1 MLNQQILTLFTT
13 DNTWWNNPALTENL
27 GKATLETIYMSL
39 ASQFFTILIGV
50 PIGLA
55 LVATGP
61 GGLYRQHPGT
71 KLLYSIISFMVNIGR
86 SIPFVILMIAIIPLT
101 RLIVGT
107 SLGWQAAVVPLSL
120 AAAAFF
126 ARLVESNIQSVE
138 AGKIE
143 AAQMAGA
150 SPIQIMFGV
159 QIQEALPMLIQSV
172 TVSLISIIGY
182 GAMAGVLGTG
192 GLGALALNYG
202 YNQFM
207 TDVMV
212 VTVVILLIIVWVVQ
226 IIGDMLSRLVD
237 HR

>member
-1 MLNQQILTLFTT
+1 MLSNQILTLAAN
-13 DNTWWNNPALTENL
+13 DNTWWHNPALTENL

-39 ASQFFTILIGV
+39 TSQLFTILIGI

-61 GGLYRQHPGT
+61 GGLYRQHPIA
-71 KLLYSIISFMVNIGR
+71 KLLYSIIGFMVNIGR

-126 ARLVESNIQSVE
+126 ARLVESNIQSIE
-138 AGKIE
+138 TGKIE

-159 QIQEALPMLIQSV
+159 QIREALPTLIQSV

-212 VTVVILLIIVWVVQ
+212 VTVVILLIIVWAVQ
-226 IIGDMLSRLVD
+226 MIGDMLSRLVD

>member
-1 MLNQQILTLFTT
+1 
-13 DNTWWNNPALTENL
+13 
-27 GKATLETIYMSL
+27 MSL
-39 ASQFFTILIGV
+39 TSQFFTILIGV
-50 PIGLA
+50 PIALA

-61 GGLYRQHPGT
+61 GGLYRQHPLA
-71 KLLYSIISFMVNIGR
+71 KVLYSIIGFIVNIGR

-101 RLIVGT
+101 RLVVGT

-120 AAAAFF
+120 AASAFF

-138 AGKIE
+138 TGKIE

-150 SPIQIMFGV
+150 SPVQIMFGV
-159 QIQEALPMLIQSV
+159 QIREALPMLIQSV

-212 VTVVILLIIVWVVQ
+212 VTVVILLLIVWTVQ
-226 IIGDMLSRLVD
+226 MIGDMLSRLVD

>member
-1 MLNQQILTLFTT
+1 MLSNQILTLAAS

-39 ASQFFTILIGV
+39 TSQLFTILIGV

-61 GGLYRQHPGT
+61 GGLYRQHPIA
-71 KLLYSIISFMVNIGR
+71 KLLYSIIGFMVNIGR

-126 ARLVESNIQSVE
+126 ARLVESNIQSIE
-138 AGKIE
+138 TGKIE

-150 SPIQIMFGV
+150 SPVQIMFGV
-159 QIQEALPMLIQSV
+159 QIREALPTLIQSV

-212 VTVVILLIIVWVVQ
+212 VTVVILLIIVWAVQ
-226 IIGDMLSRLVD
+226 MIGDMLSRLVD